1 MKKILIYGLGII
13 VAIGVIG
20 GLYNFFTGNYEPVD
34 TDATQYDIVTPE
46 EAETE
51 EETPQQIPINQ
62 TLTFGNSTSITADSF
77 KLEDNVLTVSMT
89 VVSSEFD
96 NVLIDDIVGF
106 YGFQGDWA
114 LNSDADNKL
123 WYKSQMNMNV
133 RETKNEPKQFDLVFE
148 LNDTTTPVD
157 LTFFPGD
164 STGYNNDG
172 ATEMDISINLTDMTS
187 TTEFNTY

>member
-1 MKKILIYGLGII
+1 
-13 VAIGVIG
+13 
-20 GLYNFFTGNYEPVD
+20 
-34 TDATQYDIVTPE
+34 
-46 EAETE
+46 
-51 EETPQQIPINQ
+51 
-62 TLTFGNSTSITADSF
+62 
-77 KLEDNVLTVSMT
+77 MT
-89 VVSSEFD
+89 VVSSEF
-96 NVLIDDIVGF
+96 NNILIDNIVGF

-133 RETKNEPKQFDLVFE
+133 RETKDEPKQFDLVFE
-148 LNDTTTPVD
+148 LNETTTPVE

-164 STGYNNDG
+164 TTGYNNEG